1 MASARKLVSFDW
13 AMKRLLRSK
22 ANFDILEGFLSE
34 LLHDSIKIV
43 EILDSESNKETP
55 RDKFNRLDL
64 KCKNHQGEIILIEVQ
79 YQNEIDFLQRVL
91 FGVAKALTEHFR
103 EGQKYADIIKVYSIA
118 IVYFDLGQGSDYIYH
133 GTTVF
138 KGMHKNEELELSP
151 LQREF
156 FKKDHLSEI
165 YPEIY
170 VIKVKNFDDIAKN
183 TLDEW
188 IYFLKNEEIK
198 DGFRAK
204 GLKKAKEKLDVM
216 KMSEKERQQYEAY
229 LADLSYQ
236 ASMVDSSY
244 GVGRFEGRK
253 EGREEGRQEGR
264 EEGRQEGLLLAA
276 GNMLEMGLAI
286 GEIAKATGL
295 SVEVIEKLKKSEY
308 QVKEP
313 AAKYRAGKKKPFRKK
328 S

>member
-1 MASARKLVSFDW
+1 MRFPFIFSAFC
-13 AMKRLLRSK
+13 
-22 ANFDILEGFLSE
+22 IELS
-34 LLHDSIKIV
+34 S
-43 EILDSESNKETP
+43 
-55 RDKFNRLDL
+55 
-64 KCKNHQGEIILIEVQ
+64 
-79 YQNEIDFLQRVL
+79 
-91 FGVAKALTEHFR
+91 
-103 EGQKYADIIKVYSIA
+103 SIA

-138 KGMHKNEELELSP
+138 KGMHKNEELMLSP

-156 FKKDHLSEI
+156 FKKDRLSEI

-170 VIKVKNFDDIAKN
+170 VIKVKNFDNIARN

-204 GLKKAKEKLDVM
+204 GLRKAKEQLDVM

-253 EGREEGRQEGR
+253 EGREEGKALTIIE
-264 EEGRQEGLLLAA
+264 LL
-276 GNMLEMGLAI
+276 ED
-286 GEIAKATGL
+286 GEISFTKARQKIDQLKSKTPDAGFWQEIYESLAKFNDP
-295 SVEVIEKLKKSEY
+295 S

-313 AAKYRAGKKKPFRKK
+313 TAKYRCRRGGPPRPPASSNKPGKKKRQTPQL
-328 S
+328 